1 MSTTKRVSGTYTVIS
16 DNMSLNAPLVTING
30 NLVITGNSSIV
41 ESTNTSIY
49 DNIIVLNSGLSP
61 SVAPTLNAGITVDR
75 GTQANVSLIW
85 NESVQLWQLTTDGS
99 NYGNIVVAGGATSGF
114 SLSGN
119 LDVQSYSIYSQNTA
133 YVKFD
138 ENVAIKTTTV
148 APAAAAGYNVVSAQ
162 SPNGG
167 GSGIYTTNSVYN
179 NAELMTQTKGLIYS
193 IIFG

>member
-1 MSTTKRVSGTYTVIS
+1 
-16 DNMSLNAPLVTING
+16 MSLNAPLVTING